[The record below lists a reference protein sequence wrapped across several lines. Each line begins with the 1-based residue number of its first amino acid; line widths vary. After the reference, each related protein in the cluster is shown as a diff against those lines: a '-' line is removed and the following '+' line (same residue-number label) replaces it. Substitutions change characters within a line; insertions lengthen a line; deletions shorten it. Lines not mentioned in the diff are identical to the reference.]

1 MTAIGDVVAARREA
15 FYSALESG
23 DWQQCRMQ
31 LERVMDD
38 GTVGHCCLGVA
49 TRVAMAEGLA
59 LTAHGTGFSISFS
72 RDDSRPG
79 RLRTELP
86 VDAVDGVLHPDVV
99 GWYQFGFSNP
109 WLGGSSAMP
118 WLGNVSA
125 TDCNDELR
133 EDFTQIAARFRESF
147 PADPASVV

>member
-59 LTAHGTGFSISFS
+59 LTAHRPGFSTSFS
-72 RDDSRPG
+72 RGNSLPG
-79 RLRTELP
+79 RFRIELP
-86 VDAVDGVLHPDVV
+86 DDAVDGALHPDVV

-109 WLGGSSAMP
+109 WLAGALTP